1 MILRYIVKESNKTIN
16 QIINEQFHLSNRLF
30 SKLINSKNIFL
41 NKKTVDTRIIANIY
55 DEITVD
61 LNYDEDNSNI
71 VPKKMNLNTLYE
83 DEGLL
88 ILDKPAGIAVH
99 PSILHYEDS
108 LSNGVRYYF
117 DSINFKKKIRPVNRL
132 DFNTSGI
139 IIFAKNEYVQE
150 NLIRQMKL
158 GTFSKEYLAVVEG
171 HFKEKNGIVD
181 APISRKIGSI
191 IERCISENGQNAV
204 TEYEVLKEYKNE
216 DNTYS
221 LIKCHLLTGRTHQIR
236 VHMAYI
242 GHPLL
247 GDTLYGN
254 SSKKINRQ
262 ALHSS
267 KISFIHP
274 VTNEYFEL
282 CSNLPD
288 EINLILD

>member
-1 MILRYIVKESNKTIN
+1 MILSYIVKESNKTIN

-30 SKLINSKNIFL
+30 SKLINSKKIFL
-41 NKKTVDTRIIANIY
+41 NNKIVDTRTLANI
-55 DEITVD
+55 DDKITVD

-71 VPKKMNLNTLYE
+71 VPKKINLNILYE

-117 DSINFKKKIRPVNRL
+117 DSINLKKKIRPVNRL

-139 IIFAKNEYVQE
+139 IIFAKNEYIQE
-150 NLIRQMKL
+150 YLIRQMKL
-158 GTFSKEYLAVVEG
+158 GTFSKEYLAIVEG
-171 HFKEKNGIVD
+171 HFNDKKGIID

-191 IERCISENGQNAV
+191 IERCISENGQNAI
-204 TEYEVLKEYKNE
+204 TEYEVLKEYKNK
-216 DNTYS
+216 DNIYS
-221 LIKCHLLTGRTHQIR
+221 LVKCHLLTGRTHQIR

-254 SSKKINRQ
+254 SSKIINRQ

-267 KISFIHP
+267 KISFVHP
-274 VTNEYFEL
+274 VTNAYFEL

-288 EINLILD
+288 DFNLILD